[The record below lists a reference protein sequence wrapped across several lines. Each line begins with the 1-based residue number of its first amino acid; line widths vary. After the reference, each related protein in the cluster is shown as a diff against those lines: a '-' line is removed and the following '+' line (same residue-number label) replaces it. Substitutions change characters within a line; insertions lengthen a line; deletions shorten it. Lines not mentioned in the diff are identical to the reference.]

1 MQLQDSLPDLQKRGL
16 GLAAISYDSSET
28 LKAFA
33 ERRGITFPLLSDAGS
48 ATIKSYGLLNTEATG
63 RMAGIPY
70 PGTFIVDARGMV
82 VSRSFEAQYQERATA
97 GNLTARAGAVPR
109 DGRQIETP
117 HLTITTGAS
126 DGAVAPGSR
135 FSLVIDVVPKV
146 NMHVYAPQQ
155 KDYIPISLTLESND
169 AIKVHAPTFPAP
181 ERFFFKPLKET
192 QLVYSRRFRI
202 VQDLTVALTP
212 GLRERAKA
220 DDATLTINGVLRYQ
234 ACDDVICYV
243 PKDVPV
249 SWSVRLKGLER

>member
-1 MQLQDSLPDLQKRGL
+1 VQLQDSLPDLQKRGL
-16 GLAAISYDSSET
+16 GLAAISYDSTET

-48 ATIKSYGLLNTEATG
+48 ATIKSYGLLNIEATG
-63 RMAGIPY
+63 RMAGIPH
-70 PGTFIVDARGMV
+70 PGTFIIDARGTV

-97 GNLTARAGAVPR
+97 GNLTARAGAGPR
-109 DGRQIETP
+109 DSRQIETP

-126 DGAVAPGSR
+126 DGSVAPGSR
-135 FSLVIDVVPKV
+135 FSLVIDIAPKPR
-146 NMHVYAPQQ
+146 MHVYAPQQ
-155 KDYIPISLTLESND
+155 TDYIPISLTLESDD
-169 AIKVHAPTFPAP
+169 AIKPHPPTFPAP

-212 GLRERAKA
+212 AVRERAKA
-220 DDATLTINGVLRYQ
+220 EDAALKINGVLRYQ
-234 ACDDVICYV
+234 ACDDMICYV

-249 SWSVRLKGLER
+249 SWVVRLKGLER